1 MHSMNKGTQLTSFGI
16 RLDTPGAEELL
27 HGLLLR
33 LVEEPR
39 QPNPV
44 EAAEPGAGLGG
55 RDDGGVE
62 GEVGREDVVLQNLF
76 FPGEKSD
83 LGGSGV
89 VHLDQKKTFH

>member
-55 RDDGGVE
+55 
-62 GEVGREDVVLQNLF
+62 
-76 FPGEKSD
+76 
-83 LGGSGV
+83 
-89 VHLDQKKTFH
+89 